1 MPKKAKTRGWASV
14 IAVIPAYVTGVT
26 GDSANMRDKG
36 HAEGPPERAGSED
49 NHHAQAH
56 VHCLRDRSLF

>member
-36 HAEGPPERAGSED
+36 HAEGPPERAGSS
-49 NHHAQAH
+49 
-56 VHCLRDRSLF
+56 SLPRTSTNLLPT